1 MEMIIHFILTE
12 WQLILWKNKTAKE
25 SQDKTWFFFNENNFQ
40 SKKSDQTEK
49 WNKISAF
56 WKNKK
61 KNIFPDQLWSVEAHR
76 Y

>member
-49 WNKISAF
+49 WNKFSAF
-56 WKNKK
+56 W
-61 KNIFPDQLWSVEAHR
+61 
-76 Y
+76 